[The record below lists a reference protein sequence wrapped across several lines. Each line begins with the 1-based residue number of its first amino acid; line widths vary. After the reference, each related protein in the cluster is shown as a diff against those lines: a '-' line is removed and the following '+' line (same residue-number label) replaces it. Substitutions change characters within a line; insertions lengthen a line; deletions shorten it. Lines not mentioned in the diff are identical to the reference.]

1 MGHHD
6 LLSSKNLIWLVVIA
20 IVIAVIVIIL
30 MRHHDRDDLN
40 GDGVHDFEDD
50 LHVSRRQRRW
60 ILIGLAIAVGVIVL
74 YALWYYGKLTVESDY
89 HGKHHSASI
98 GHGGSRREASLRS
111 QSARGPRTPSRAPSR
126 APSRGA
132 ASPFLTNEERSA
144 SLRSPARGSL
154 SSLSTE
160 GL

>member
-6 LLSSKNLIWLVVIA
+6 LLSGKNLIWLVVIA
-20 IVIAVIVIIL
+20 IVITVIVIIL
-30 MRHHDRDDLN
+30 MRHHDRDDLD
-40 GDGVHDFEDD
+40 GDGDHDIDDD
-50 LHVSRRQRRW
+50 LHTTRRQRKW
-60 ILIGLAIAVGVIVL
+60 ILAGLAIAVGVIVL
-74 YALWYYGKLTVESDY
+74 YALWYYGSLSVESEH
-89 HGKHHSASI
+89 HGK
-98 GHGGSRREASLRS
+98 RRSLSVGRESERRASLRS
-111 QSARGPRTPSRAPSR
+111 QSARGPRTPSRPSSR

-160 GL
+160 SGQ